1 MEVYCMG
8 KRVDEKSL
16 RLVLKS
22 GLLKQENGDN
32 REESL
37 QAANGFKSKRPR
49 REAFLVLSRTRD
61 SERFD

>member
-1 MEVYCMG
+1 MG

-22 GLLKQENGDN
+22 GLLKQENGGN

-37 QAANGFKSKRPR
+37 QAAKWI
-49 REAFLVLSRTRD
+49 
-61 SERFD
+61 